1 MTTASHAQKKGSNTK
16 INVTDRSTNDR
27 IKKNVQT
34 KDRCIKKIGNTVFLG
49 KNCTRGES
57 SKEGKRIGKK
67 NRISSVNKS
76 MDQYGDLYLNIIC
89 IIILLLIIIN

>member
-1 MTTASHAQKKGSNTK
+1 MIESKKTRANKGP
-16 INVTDRSTNDR
+16 VH
-27 IKKNVQT
+27 
-34 KDRCIKKIGNTVFLG
+34 KKIGNTVFLG